1 MARDRYNDVN
11 QLLAR
16 VQAVGRRLVAAQPRE
31 LVIGNIVRRVLG
43 LIRDEAEENRNDVAS
58 ESGAS
63 SVQDPPSTPL
73 AASTIPE
80 DAPAPRPARPPMMNA
95 IGSLTRT
102 QSMFNILADPDFMPF
117 AFSNAASPALA
128 SGASTPVV
136 DAQSTNVSALRS
148 EVIDGINDTMDEVK
162 QVDEQVQSYSD
173 IILHPGDFILVH
185 QPSKTVQRFISK
197 SKRKFTVLLVTDHST
212 ASADD
217 DTYATFRKSLATT
230 GSIVVTVMNSGLT
243 AYMSRVTKVILDAKA
258 IMGNGGV
265 IVDSGAAIIARAAQ
279 EQGRV
284 VIVLGGVYKL
294 SPDSQADQDSAT
306 EWGDPSK
313 YVNYADGQLVR
324 QVHVRNAVSE
334 YIPAELVNT
343 YITNL

>member
-1 MARDRYNDVN
+1 MARDRYSDVN

-43 LIRDEAEENRNDVAS
+43 LIRDEAEENRNDAAS
-58 ESGAS
+58 ESGTS

-73 AASTIPE
+73 ATSTIPE

-102 QSMFNILADPDFMPF
+102 QSMFNILADPDLMPF
-117 AFSNAASPALA
+117 AWSNAASPAFA

-185 QPSKTVQRFISK
+185 QPSKTVQRFLSK
-197 SKRKFTVLLVTDHST
+197 SKRKFTVLLVTDPST
-212 ASADD
+212 AAADD
-217 DTYATFRKSLATT
+217 AYAAFRKSLAAT

-243 AYMSRVTKVILDAKA
+243 AYMSRVTKVILDAQA

-279 EQGRV
+279 EQGRI

-313 YVNYADGQLVR
+313 YVNYADGQMVR
-324 QVHVRNAVSE
+324 QVHVKNAVSE

>member
-1 MARDRYNDVN
+1 
-11 QLLAR
+11 
-16 VQAVGRRLVAAQPRE
+16 
-31 LVIGNIVRRVLG
+31 
-43 LIRDEAEENRNDVAS
+43 
-58 ESGAS
+58 
-63 SVQDPPSTPL
+63 
-73 AASTIPE
+73 
-80 DAPAPRPARPPMMNA
+80 MMNA

-102 QSMFNILADPDFMPF
+102 QSMFNILADPDLMPF
-117 AFSNAASPALA
+117 ALSNAASPAFA

-136 DAQSTNVSALRS
+136 DAQLTNVSALRS

-162 QVDEQVQSYSD
+162 QVDEAIQGYSD
-173 IILHPGDFILVH
+173 VILHPGDFILVH

-197 SKRKFTVLLVTDHST
+197 SKRKFTVLLVTDPST
-212 ASADD
+212 AATDD
-217 DTYATFRKSLATT
+217 AYATFRKSLAAT

-243 AYMSRVTKVILDAKA
+243 AYMSRVTKVILDAQA

-279 EQGRV
+279 EQGRI

-313 YVNYADGQLVR
+313 YVNYADGQMVR
-324 QVHVRNAVSE
+324 QVHVKNAVSE